1 MVKITYHKKKD
12 FTRNRTEEKDTVE
25 AKQWSRKTN
34 TLLSHT
40 NTPIQQKFIEKFHK
54 FPLWEA
60 QKLKGSHTPD
70 KCETRLIEAIR
81 KIWDNPLTRIPTL
94 AQHHTIRKRH
104 PVPSFSQG
112 REEVSLCIQW
122 PIFLKGLPKG
132 MAFVLP
138 VSNL

>member
-54 FPLWEA
+54 SPL
-60 QKLKGSHTPD
+60 
-70 KCETRLIEAIR
+70 
-81 KIWDNPLTRIPTL
+81 
-94 AQHHTIRKRH
+94 
-104 PVPSFSQG
+104 
-112 REEVSLCIQW
+112 
-122 PIFLKGLPKG
+122 
-132 MAFVLP
+132 
-138 VSNL
+138 